1 MKQKLFL
8 IIVTMLLP
16 LCYTNAQ
23 SEAAFKYLDD
33 MFSYQGINKDNYD
46 RYGSSK
52 DQDIAFSAPN
62 SALAGTWYLYR
73 RGYSEWEQ
81 SMEYMVF
88 QANGKVV
95 HWRRDASDTDIWY
108 GCVGTF
114 TRHHQDVTIRIT
126 EGVKCLVKG
135 KSTAGMSDREKYDY
149 QQKINKSK
157 DVQSGEVWVCRLKMI
172 NKNAMVLYVK
182 SLNGWTCDVNY
193 CMLSKAQH
201 EAYQRDADKRAA
213 EAAAEAEL
221 KAQEE
226 ARAQAQAQAEAEAQA
241 KAKAEELARIEQ
253 LRQSLYNK
261 NTDVKIVYKPQY
273 GQMIFFSGSAFAS
286 NITKMYVNYKEVPV
300 TNHYTF
306 NKSEPLPESVEV
318 IFKTNGI
325 SEIPKATFNGFD
337 GSDGKGCITEMYFP
351 SSVIKIG
358 ANNGS
363 GCSFCSDIYIYS
375 LKAPKGPGFVGG
387 YIFQDETGDNK
398 VGSNARSRRLHVPD
412 TASRSYQS
420 LGANLSWSVLIKDCG
435 FSIVEFVQ
443 QLPQLREQKK
453 TQKTI

>member
-23 SEAAFKYLDD
+23 SEVYFKYLDE
-33 MFSYQGINKDNYD
+33 MFSYQGYYNGNDD
-46 RYGSSK
+46 AFGSSE

-62 SALAGTWYLYR
+62 SALAGTWYEYR
-73 RGYSEWEQ
+73 RNSGGWEYSD
-81 SMEYMVF
+81 EYFVF

-95 HWRRDASDTDIWY
+95 HWCRDRFDTDVWL
-108 GCVGTF
+108 GDVGTF
-114 TRHHQDVTIRIT
+114 TRKHQDVTIRIT
-126 EGVKCLVKG
+126 EGVKCLAKG
-135 KSTAGMSDREKYDY
+135 ESTAGMSEREKYDY
-149 QQKINKSK
+149 QQKLNKRK
-157 DVQSGEVWVCRLKMI
+157 RVQSGEVWVCRLKKI

-182 SLNGWTCDVNY
+182 TLNGYRCDVSY

-213 EAAAEAEL
+213 EARAIAEA

-226 ARAQAQAQAEAEAQA
+226 ARARAQALAEA
-241 KAKAEELARIEQ
+241 KAKAEAEAKAKEEERARIEQ
-253 LRQSLYNK
+253 LRQSFYNK
-261 NTDVKIVYKPQY
+261 NTDVMIVYKPQY
-273 GQMIFFSGSAFAS
+273 GRMTFFNGSEFAS
-286 NITKMYVNYKEVPV
+286 NITKMYVNYKEVPA

-306 NKSEPLPESVEV
+306 NESEPLPEKVEV

-337 GSDGKGCITEMYFP
+337 GSNGKGCITEMYFP

-358 ANNGS
+358 AKNGS

-375 LKAPKGPGFVGG
+375 LKAPKGPGFLGG
-387 YIFQDETGDNK
+387 YIFEDEYGNR
-398 VGSNARSRRLHVPD
+398 VGKNASSRRLHIPA
-412 TASRSYQS
+412 TASSSYESIRANVSWTS
-420 LGANLSWSVLIKDCG
+420 LMMNCG
-435 FSIVEFVQ
+435 FSIVD
-443 QLPQLREQKK
+443 LN
-453 TQKTI
+453 